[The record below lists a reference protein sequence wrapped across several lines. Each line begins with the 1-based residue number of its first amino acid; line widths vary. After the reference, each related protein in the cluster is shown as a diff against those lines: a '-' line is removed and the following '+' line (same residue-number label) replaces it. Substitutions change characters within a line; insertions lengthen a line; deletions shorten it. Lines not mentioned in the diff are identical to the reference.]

1 MGEDI
6 KLDLADDEEEEPA
19 AKPTGVMELN
29 L

>member
-6 KLDLADDEEEEPA
+6 KLDLSDDEDEEPA
-19 AKPTGVMELN
+19 GKPTGVMELN